1 MALIWSKDSTFL
13 YAGAALRKHIMYDEF
28 LANTS
33 DNEDADESSTEM
45 ENDFNLPEP
54 KSTPILDPRGSRR
67 PGQAP
72 IYRPGKI
79 LATEY

>member
-1 MALIWSKDSTFL
+1 
-13 YAGAALRKHIMYDEF
+13 MYDEF

-33 DNEDADESSTEM
+33 DNEDNDESSTEM

-54 KSTPILDPRGSRR
+54 KNKPILDPRGSRR

-72 IYRPGKI
+72 IFRPGNTDPSGSAKSRVFLCPGVNFSI
-79 LATEY
+79 QV

>member
-1 MALIWSKDSTFL
+1 
-13 YAGAALRKHIMYDEF
+13 MYDEF

-79 LATEY
+79 LAIA

>member
-1 MALIWSKDSTFL
+1 
-13 YAGAALRKHIMYDEF
+13 MYDEF

-33 DNEDADESSTEM
+33 DNEDNDESSTEM

-54 KSTPILDPRGSRR
+54 KRPKILDPRGSRR

-72 IYRPGKI
+72 IYRPGQYFFSQSFYETDSFSFAI
-79 LATEY
+79 TFAWEN

>member
-1 MALIWSKDSTFL
+1 
-13 YAGAALRKHIMYDEF
+13 MYDEF

-54 KSTPILDPRGSRR
+54 KTTPILDPRGSRR

-72 IYRPGKI
+72 IYRPGKLI
-79 LATEY
+79 SEKSYHTRTFD